1 MFLEKMGVPVGKP
14 TLIAGIDPIYYV
26 IMPKSLNF
34 PEISDETPNFHGN
47 LAI

>member
-1 MFLEKMGVPVGKP
+1 VGVPVGNP
-14 TLIAGIDPIYYV
+14 TLVVGIDPIHHV
-26 IMPKSLNF
+26 IMPKIQNV